1 MVVDSAPVVVNR
13 SPAVMDGSPV
23 LVNDSPAVMDGSPV
37 LVNDSPAVMDGSSCA
52 GERFTSGDGRFTSAG
67 KWFTS
72 GGEGRP
78 RTDFSGEMA
87 VFTPDC
93 AYPGTQHPWVSVSL
107 KSLVVESGIGC
118 DGAENAGFLR
128 ARLLAVRAS
137 LYWLRVQ
144 LGIGCGCK
152 SILVAAAIAYWVC
165 LQF

>member
-1 MVVDSAPVVVNR
+1 MADGSPVLVNS

-37 LVNDSPAVMDGSSCA
+37 LVNDSPAMMDGPRCA

-67 KWFTS
+67 GRLTS
-72 GGEGRP
+72 TGEGRP
-78 RTDFSGEMA
+78 STDFAGEMGIS
-87 VFTPDC
+87 TPVC
-93 AYPGTQHPWVSVSL
+93 AYPSTQRPWVCVSL

-144 LGIGCGCK
+144 LGIGCDCK
-152 SILVAAAIAYWVC
+152 SILVGAAIAYWVC